1 MMISNFLD
9 NKLFFKNLRKAVREL
24 IMKASGTIN
33 SEIIAHSRAVNSD
46 IDSAASLKMRE
57 TR

>member
-24 IMKASGTIN
+24 IMTIKEADKDYIREKQDIIIDEIEKISGKIKN
-33 SEIIAHSRAVNSD
+33 KE
-46 IDSAASLKMRE
+46 
-57 TR
+57 

>member
-24 IMKASGTIN
+24 IMTIKEADKDYIREKQDIIID
-33 SEIIAHSRAVNSD
+33 EIEKISREIKN
-46 IDSAASLKMRE
+46 KE
-57 TR
+57 